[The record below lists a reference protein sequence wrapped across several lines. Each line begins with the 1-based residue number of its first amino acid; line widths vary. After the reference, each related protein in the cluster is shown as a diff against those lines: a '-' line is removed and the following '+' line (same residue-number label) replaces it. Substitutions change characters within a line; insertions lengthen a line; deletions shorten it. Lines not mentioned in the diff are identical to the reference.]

1 MTPPRDAR
9 AAPPLWRDL
18 LYNFLPGLLA
28 GTQIAAL
35 LFFLNPHLPFAL
47 QPLLRGILL
56 FGGSLGLA
64 TAALLTPFTRRRPGR
79 AGRLL
84 PWTVTVV
91 LALAALG
98 DWVHASYFAFFIPPG
113 INVRLIKAALWL
125 TLAALIF
132 FYTALLHSIHRRP
145 YGLRSRVGL
154 SLLAIV
160 SVGLLVERRE
170 AFKPPVVPP
179 PLPSAIETEAR
190 PSLFVVGIQ
199 GATLDAIL
207 PLARQGHLPF
217 FASMM
222 ERGAYGR
229 LRSLAPNYDGAL
241 WTTVATGKLPYVH
254 GVLHD
259 AVFPAGFLSP
269 GDDLRLLPAG
279 LGLPLGRRLGIPE
292 RRADATVRESLAIW
306 EILSRLGVPAGS
318 VGWPSTYG
326 SSANLLFSFS
336 ERYFGGDI
344 LAASA
349 LPLELAERGVLFEV
363 APEEIDARALGQ
375 LDTEVPHALLRTLAA
390 DLWRESLT
398 LFLIDQKRELKALFL
413 MLPGLGPVSKSYYGG
428 YSAVQFGGAQDRR
441 QRQAAELVV
450 AYYRHLDQFLA
461 RLYERQGGSGVF
473 AVVSAYGFEAPE
485 GLRRLW
491 GTIVRRPL
499 EGSSRDSPDGVVML
513 RGDGIERGRFLDDAR
528 LIDVMPTLLYG
539 LRLPIALDLDGRIL
553 TQAFERQFLDRQP
566 LTFVPSYETLAP
578 EEREGGAGIRR
589 P

>member
-1 MTPPRDAR
+1 MADPRNPDA
-9 AAPPLWRDL
+9 ASGVSRDL
-18 LYNFLPGLLA
+18 VYNFLPGLLA
-28 GTQIAAL
+28 GTQLAGL

-47 QPLLRGILL
+47 PPLLRGILL
-56 FGGSLGLA
+56 FGGSLGVA
-64 TAALLTPFTRRRPGR
+64 TAALLTPLTRLRPGR
-79 AGRLL
+79 AARLL

-98 DWVHASYFAFFIPPG
+98 DWFHASYFAFFIPPG
-113 INVRLIKAALWL
+113 INARLIKAALWL
-125 TLAALIF
+125 TLGALIC
-132 FYTALLHSIHRRP
+132 FYTALLHTIHRRP
-145 YGLRSRVGL
+145 YGWRSRVGL
-154 SLLAIV
+154 TLVAIL
-160 SVGLLVERRE
+160 SVWLLVERRE

-207 PLARQGHLPF
+207 PLARQGQLPF
-217 FASMM
+217 FAELM

-229 LRSLAPNYDGAL
+229 LESLAPTYDRAL
-241 WTTVATGKLPYVH
+241 WTTVTTGKLPYVH
-254 GVLHD
+254 GVLGD
-259 AVFPAGFLSP
+259 AVYPAGILSP

-279 LGLPLGRRLGIPE
+279 LGLPIGRKLGIRE
-292 RRADATVRESLAIW
+292 RPVDETVRGSLAVS
-306 EILSRLGVPAGS
+306 EILSRLGVPTGS

-326 SSANLLFSFS
+326 SSANLLFTYS
-336 ERYFGGDI
+336 ERYFDGDI

-349 LPLELAERGVLFEV
+349 LPVELAERGVLFEV
-363 APEEIDARALGQ
+363 APEEIDPRALGQ
-375 LDTEVPHALLRTLAA
+375 MDTEVPHALLKTLAA

-413 MLPGLGPVSKSYYGG
+413 MLPGLGPISKSYFGG
-428 YSAVQFGGAQDRR
+428 YSAVQFGGAQDRL
-441 QRQAAELVV
+441 QRQAADLVI

-485 GLRRLW
+485 GLRRFW

-499 EGSSRDSPDGVVML
+499 EGSSRNSPDGVVML
-513 RGDGIERGRFLDDAR
+513 RGDGIEPGTFLDDAR
-528 LIDVMPTLLYG
+528 LIDVLPTLLYG

-553 TQAFERQFLDRQP
+553 TQAFEQSFLDRQP

-578 EEREGGAGIRR
+578 EEREGAAGVRR